1 MEELIYIIVIAIIAA
16 LFLAIYFI
24 QKKKNHSVEP
34 ELSVEQ
40 APEINNVEIIP
51 NNTKMDDCAATIK
64 WTCKKIPKT
73 EFIVRYKIDL
83 HEEWVEERTSK
94 FEQELTRL
102 VKGNQYL
109 FEIQSIL
116 EDRKSS
122 VFRKKYYFTKSGL
135 NSNQQLAVSHPY
147 SLPLMVIAGPG
158 TGKTFVILERIKDL
172 ILNQGISPKRILCLT
187 FNKNAQMEMS
197 KRIQE
202 DVDLKNQGKN
212 IIQNI
217 KTYNAYGHQYIS
229 KRVDDKQI
237 TKWLRNKIE
246 NTEFKNIQNS
256 FDSQEDFIGKLRL
269 VIGAFRKEEVTPEKL
284 KNYITIEKSNLNK
297 NSTRTQKEE
306 EQHSTLLQLEE
317 FQKFYQDYMNMLKES
332 NIIDFDNQIIIL
344 DDPSIV
350 QRTSEGFDH
359 VLVDEYQD
367 NNYLHTKF
375 AKSVAQSGNITIVG
389 DSDQTINTFQGA
401 NIENFNDFEKNYEE
415 KITRVNLNQNYRST
429 KTIINIANS
438 LISKNQS
445 KYQNPLKTDNET
457 GEKAKIISCKKNE
470 IYKFVVL
477 KIKELIE
484 KDYKYSDIAILCRT
498 NAKGREC
505 TNFVKKSKIDI
516 VFKNEANKKLL
527 ETEHV
532 TVGTVHFFK
541 GMEYK
546 IIFIIN
552 DSDGSFPIPYRNEAL
567 KVPNDLRHYKNEFDE
582 IQEHDYEERRIVYVA
597 ITRAKEKLFFV
608 HSEENTSNFITEFN
622 EMKNYFENISCCNDS
637 DISSNSK
644 ENPKNKPKQKPS
656 MSKEEYLKIPSSAGV
671 DPDIAAKQYDEKFDN
686 KS

>member
-1 MEELIYIIVIAIIAA
+1 MEELIYIIVIAIIAI
-16 LFLAIYFI
+16 LFSAIYFI
-24 QKKKNHSVEP
+24 QKKKTPPEESDPPVEP
-34 ELSVEQ
+34 V
-40 APEINNVEIIP
+40 PEINNVEIIP
-51 NNTKMDDCAATIK
+51 NNKKTDNCSVIIK
-64 WTCKKIPKT
+64 WTCKKIPKI
-73 EFIVRYKIDL
+73 EFMIRYKIDSQ
-83 HEEWVEERTSK
+83 EEWIEQKTSEY
-94 FEQELTRL
+94 EQELTKL
-102 VKGNQYL
+102 VKGGYYL

-116 EDRKSS
+116 EDRKSPI
-122 VFRKKYYFTKSGL
+122 FRKKYYFTKSAL
-135 NSNQQLAVSHPY
+135 NSNQQLAVSHAY

-172 ILNQGISPKRILCLT
+172 ILNQGIPPERILCLT

-202 DVDLKNQGKN
+202 DSDLKNQGKN

-217 KTYNAYGHQYIS
+217 KTYNAYGQQYIS
-229 KRVDDKQI
+229 KRVDNKQI
-237 TKWLRNKIE
+237 GKWLKNKIE

-256 FDSQEDFIGKLRL
+256 FDSQEDFIGKLGS
-269 VIGAFRKEEVTPEKL
+269 VIGAFRKEEITPEKL
-284 KNYITIEKSNLNK
+284 KNYIIIEKSNLDK
-297 NSTRTQKEE
+297 NPTKTQKEE
-306 EQHSTLLQLEE
+306 EQHSALLQLEE
-317 FQKFYQDYMNMLKES
+317 FQKFYQDYMDMLKES
-332 NIIDFDNQIIIL
+332 NTIDFDNQIIVL

-350 QRTSEGFDH
+350 QRSSKGFDH

-375 AKSVAQSGNITIVG
+375 AKSVAKSGNITIVG

-401 NIENFNDFEKNYEE
+401 NIENFNDFEKKYEE

-429 KTIINIANS
+429 KTITNIANS

-505 TNFVKKSKIDI
+505 TNFVKKSKINI

-532 TVGTVHFFK
+532 TSGTVHFFK

-552 DSDGSFPIPYRNEAL
+552 DSDGSFPISYRNEAL
-567 KVPNDLRHYKNEFDE
+567 KVPNDLRHYKNKFDE

-608 HSEENTSNFITEFN
+608 HSEENISNFITEFN

-637 DISSNSK
+637 NTSSNSEESP
-644 ENPKNKPKQKPS
+644 ENEPKQKPS
-656 MSKEEYLKIPSSAGV
+656 MSREEYIKISSSAGV
-671 DPDIAAKQYDEKFDN
+671 DPKIAAKQYDEKFGN
-686 KS
+686 KY